1 MSYRTQA
8 DLVQKIL
15 EKLGVVPEGVA
26 PNVEDTARVMA
37 NLPSVIEELAAR
49 QIVYVPDIENIPG
62 QWFLSLAKVCAY
74 ELRDEF
80 GIAGEQLA
88 DLTRSNLDGITNLK
102 AMTYGRPTYEPQRT
116 VTF

>member
-1 MSYRTQA
+1 MSFRTEA

-26 PNVEDTARVMA
+26 PNVEDTARVTA
-37 NLPSVIEELAAR
+37 NLPSLIEELAAR

-62 QWFLSLAKVCAY
+62 AWFLSLAKVCAY

-80 GIAGEQLA
+80 GIAGESLA
-88 DLTRSNLDGITNLK
+88 DLARANTEAIANLQT
-102 AMTYGRPTYEPQRT
+102 MTYGRPTFEPLRT
-116 VTF
+116 VSF